1 MRRNRLRPGDD
12 ALSPVIG
19 AVLLV
24 GIAVLLM
31 AVVGAYVLGFG
42 FAGQPPEGEVQF
54 TQTENTDTAVGGDWN
69 VTVSVVDG
77 SGLREEELRVRVD
90 GQRACEASSQAWGG
104 SGSLRTGNETTVDGY
119 GSSCTSATTLSSG
132 DTVSVIWRPDGSGES
147 HLLGEYEVV

>member
-54 TQTENTDTAVGGDWN
+54 TQTAGPE

-77 SGLREEELRVRVD
+77 SGLREEEIRVRVD
-90 GQRACEASSQAWGG
+90 GQQACDGSDRVWSG
-104 SGSLRTGNETTVDGY
+104 SGSLPTGNETTVDGF
-119 GSSCTSATTLSSG
+119 GSPCSSSTSLSAG
-132 DTVSVIWRPDGSGES
+132 DTVSVIWRPDGGGES